1 MQIEY
6 EATFE
11 NIDKNEIRQR
21 LKKARAILVKP
32 ETLMKRYVF
41 NLPNSQDGEPG
52 WARVR
57 DEGDN
62 KITMSF
68 KRVNFGGTGK
78 IEDQKE
84 ICLTID
90 NFDNG
95 VEFLKALGCRE
106 KAYQESKRE
115 MWQIDKT
122 EVCLDEWPF
131 LEPFCEIEG
140 PNEQEVKEV
149 SEKLGFDYLKALFCA
164 VGTLYARKYGKYG
177 LNEMKINNQI
187 PRIVFEMQNPF
198 IE

>member
-1 MQIEY
+1 MQTEY

-11 NIDKNEIRQR
+11 NINKDKIRER
-21 LKKARAILVKP
+21 LKKAGAVLVKP

-41 NLPNSQDGEPG
+41 NLPNAQDGKPG

-57 DEGDN
+57 DEGD
-62 KITMSF
+62 KVTMSF

-84 ICLTID
+84 ICLKID

-95 VEFLKALGCRE
+95 FEFLKALGCGE

-115 MWQIDKT
+115 MWQIGVT
-122 EVCLDEWPF
+122 EICLDEWPF

-140 PNEQEVKEV
+140 ANEEDVKEV
-149 SEKLGFDYLKALFCA
+149 SEKLGFDYAKALFCA

-177 LNEMKINNQI
+177 LDEMKVNNQT
-187 PRIVFEMQNPF
+187 PKIVFAMENPF
-198 IE
+198 EK